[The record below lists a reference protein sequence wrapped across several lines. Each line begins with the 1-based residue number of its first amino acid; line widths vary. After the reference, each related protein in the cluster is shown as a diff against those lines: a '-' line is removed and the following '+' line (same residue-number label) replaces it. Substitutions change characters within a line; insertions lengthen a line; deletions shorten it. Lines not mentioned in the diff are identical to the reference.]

1 MMVMIGRQVKQINR
15 TCGGRYV
22 YLLLL
27 FQVSSLPTDDAD
39 RMKVMKM
46 LSKLRIDQS
55 KLISGVRQ

>member
-1 MMVMIGRQVKQINR
+1 
-15 TCGGRYV
+15 V
-22 YLLLL
+22 YLLL